1 MFGETRSVKSGAL
14 MDFVGSCWCLAY
26 LRVGRLGDSLN
37 DTLENGSLMAII
49 FFLWL

>member
-1 MFGETRSVKSGAL
+1 MFGETRSVRSGGL
-14 MDFVGSCWCLAY
+14 MDFVGS